1 LNPSFEKFDNDK
13 VSFYINEG
21 ILNPLWDLLN
31 RGGSSWRQVS
41 SILLAESFG
50 RDMKEIKNKKNEDV
64 WWLLGSI
71 ELIRLGTLIC
81 DDIED

>member
-1 LNPSFEKFDNDK
+1 MKDP
-13 VSFYINEG
+13 
-21 ILNPLWDLLN
+21 DL
-31 RGGSSWRQVS
+31 G
-41 SILLAESFG
+41 
-50 RDMKEIKNKKNEDV
+50 KNEDI

>member
-1 LNPSFEKFDNDK
+1 LNPSFEKFENDK

-41 SILLAESFG
+41 SILLAECFG
-50 RDMKEIKNKKNEDV
+50 RDMKEIKNNKNEDV